1 MMMKN
6 KMRTDILKFIS
17 LAFLALGLG
26 ACADFHG
33 GPWSFFGSS
42 GFTPIPIEVPR
53 GLLMEDPIAYIK
65 PLSQDPLLD
74 WPVDKARLTRGF
86 LPYGKP
92 RPHLGLDL
100 AAPRGTPIFASQG
113 GIVIYAGTG
122 FSGYGRF
129 VIIESE
135 SGWATFY
142 GHLDKILVR
151 TGQDIA
157 QGQAIGKMGHSGRA
171 SGNHLHFEL
180 RQNKKAID
188 PLAFLPQGS
197 SWVKQM

>member
-1 MMMKN
+1 MKV
-6 KMRTDILKFIS
+6 KILQLIFIIT
-17 LAFLALGLG
+17 AALGLG
-26 ACADFHG
+26 ACAGFHG
-33 GPWSFFGSS
+33 APWIFYGSN
-42 GFTPIPIEVPR
+42 GFSPLSSDSPR
-53 GLLMEDPIAYIK
+53 GLLMEDPITYIT
-65 PLSQDPLLD
+65 PLSHDPHLD

-92 RPHLGLDL
+92 RPHFGLDL
-100 AAPRGTPIFASQG
+100 AAPKGTPIYASQG
-113 GIVIYAGTG
+113 GTVIYAGTG

-129 VIIESE
+129 VIVESE

-142 GHLDKILVR
+142 GHLDKILVK
-151 TGQDIA
+151 TGEDVA

-180 RQNKKAID
+180 RQDKKAID

-197 SWVKQM
+197 SWVKKTL